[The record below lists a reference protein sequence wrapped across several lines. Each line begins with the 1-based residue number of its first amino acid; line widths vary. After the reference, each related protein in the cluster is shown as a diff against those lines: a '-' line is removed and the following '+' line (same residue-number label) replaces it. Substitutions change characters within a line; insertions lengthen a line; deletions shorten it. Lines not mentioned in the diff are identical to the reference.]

1 MSYEARQ
8 DQYCRTYSTLT
19 WCPGCPTAW
28 RTGPRSCPA
37 CCCCRGSAAPRCCA
51 AAWPGTPSCGTRR
64 YTAAADTATS
74 YLTCG
79 IGQRGE
85 ESKDTTEASMQP
97 RSARATSARS
107 PPSPSPSPPC
117 HRRGDRETTFSVNT
131 YLWVSSLAI
140 NQFSES
146 QPVKISKF

>member
-8 DQYCRTYSTLT
+8 DYYDSTLT

-37 CCCCRGSAAPRCCA
+37 CCCWRGWAAPRCCA
-51 AAWPGTPSCGTRR
+51 SWWPGTPSCGTRR
-64 YTAAADTATS
+64 YTAAAQRHRHR
-74 YLTCG
+74 YLSCG

-85 ESKDTTEASMQP
+85 ESKDTTEERTEASMQS
-97 RSARATSARS
+97 RSGTLSPRAT
-107 PPSPSPSPPC
+107 SPSPSPPCC
-117 HRRGDRETTFSVNT
+117 HRRGDRETTFSVSR
-131 YLWVSSLAI
+131 YLWVSPLAI

-146 QPVKISKF
+146 Q